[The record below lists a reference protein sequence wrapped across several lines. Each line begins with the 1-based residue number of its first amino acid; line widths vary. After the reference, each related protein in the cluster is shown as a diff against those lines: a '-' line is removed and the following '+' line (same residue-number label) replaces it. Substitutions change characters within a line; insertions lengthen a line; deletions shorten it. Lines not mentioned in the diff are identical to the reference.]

1 LTSEGVTA
9 TEDTA
14 LPASAIEQPAFDN
27 RPTLIVAWSV
37 GITMMAFNCWW
48 PFLPLYAR
56 ELGATS
62 DANALF
68 WVAVATTAQ
77 GLARLTT
84 GPIWG
89 VMSDR
94 YGRKI
99 MFLRALFLSS
109 AVGATAALLSAPWQ
123 LAIPLG
129 LAGIFSGFN
138 PAAIAL
144 ISVSVPDSRLN
155 SSLST
160 VTGSQYIGTTL
171 GPAFGAL
178 LAMAFDYRTSILIA
192 SIIPLISGFVV
203 LMLVPRDQTAV
214 APKSRG
220 EPAQKLEPFRP
231 TFQFWVAIVI
241 YFMIFALNQLTRL
254 ASPISLKQIEGT
266 DDVAGLVGLLF
277 SLAGLVSAI
286 SVLFLAPRVFAMG
299 RMAKGIAIAF
309 VFAAAGHLLL
319 AFAGTS
325 ALYFLGFLMIGMVM
339 SAMTPTTSTL
349 IAANAS
355 RARRGTAF
363 GIASGFQAMALAIGP
378 IGAAVFAAVS
388 LEAGFIGLAIVL
400 LVLAVV
406 VRFTLREPNLTNV

>member
-1 LTSEGVTA
+1 MTSEKVAEAQEA
-9 TEDTA
+9 T
-14 LPASAIEQPAFDN
+14 LGPSAPPFDN
-27 RPTLIVAWSV
+27 KPTLIVAASV

-62 DANALF
+62 DADALF

-77 GLARLTT
+77 GIARLTT

-94 YGRKI
+94 YGRKV

-129 LAGIFSGFN
+129 LAGMFSGFN

-178 LAMAFDYRTSILIA
+178 LAISFDYRASILIA
-192 SIIPLISGFVV
+192 SVIPLISGVV
-203 LMLVPRDQTAV
+203 VMLLVPRDEVSVPQQN
-214 APKSRG
+214 KD
-220 EPAQKLEPFRP
+220 EPPQKLEPFRP
-231 TFQFWVAIVI
+231 GFQFWVAIVI

-254 ASPISLKQIEGT
+254 ASPISLKQIEGS

-286 SVLFLAPRVFAMG
+286 SVMFLAPRVFGAG
-299 RMAKGIAIAF
+299 RMATGIAVAF
-309 VFAAAGHLLL
+309 VFAAAGHLIL
-319 AFAGTS
+319 AFAGTA

-363 GIASGFQAMALAIGP
+363 GIASSFQAIALAIGP

-388 LEAGFIGLAIVL
+388 LEAGFIGLAVML
-400 LVLAVV
+400 VVLAVL
-406 VRFTLREPNLTNV
+406 VRFTLREPNLASV